1 MATYIEELTWEE
13 NRDLQR
19 TATAI
24 LVPVGSTEQHGPH
37 LPVNNDAYC
46 AKALACQIAQ
56 ESDRRGIQV
65 AVSPPVVFGVS
76 GHHMAFS
83 GTITLRPRVFEE
95 VIYNIGAS
103 LFRHGWK
110 AVIFVN
116 GHGGN
121 STSLASAIAHLAD
134 DYPDG
139 IVLLHEWWHLIADRL
154 PEILEGNLCHACE
167 GETSISLALGQRV
180 LVDRACCETHEVSSR
195 FFNLSSPGLTIGF
208 PIPPLHRVTRS
219 GVIGDPTKATTEKGN
234 QMIQEVLSRSMLL
247 MEEIAGNLARSND
260 LRE

>member
-1 MATYIEELTWEE
+1 MATYIEQLTWEE
-13 NRDLQR
+13 NRDLEHR
-19 TATAI
+19 ATAI

-46 AKALACQIAQ
+46 AKALACQIAE

-65 AVSPPVVFGVS
+65 AVSPAVVFGVS

-83 GTITLRPRVFEE
+83 GTISLRPHVFEE
-95 VIYNIGAS
+95 VIYDIGAS

-121 STSLASAIAHLAD
+121 STSLSSAIAHLAD
-134 DYPDG
+134 DFPDA
-139 IVLLHEWWHLIADRL
+139 IVLLHEWWHLVADRL

-167 GETSISLALGQRV
+167 GETSISLALEQRV
-180 LVDRACCETHEVSSR
+180 LVERAHREVHEIASR
-195 FFNLSSPGLTIGF
+195 FFNLSTPDLTIGF

-219 GVIGDPTKATTEKGN
+219 GVIGDPTKATMEKGN
-234 QMIQEVLSRSMLL
+234 QIVDEVLSRSMLL
-247 MEEIAGNLARSND
+247 MKEIAAKLTGIDD
-260 LRE
+260 LPN